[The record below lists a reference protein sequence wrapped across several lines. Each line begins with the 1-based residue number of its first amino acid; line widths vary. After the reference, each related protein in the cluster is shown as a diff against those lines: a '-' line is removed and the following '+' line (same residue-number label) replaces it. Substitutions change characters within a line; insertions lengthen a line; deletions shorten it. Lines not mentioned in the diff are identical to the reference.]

1 MPSITFEP
9 TLLSTED
16 DLWALRKALKARG
29 WLGTIGDGTKDKS
42 PAEDAPVVTTLD
54 MHAPATASNDGVLGL
69 DGFRH
74 LTATVGDMR
83 VDIGTTITAMTAEAY
98 TAMYGEE
105 I

>member
-1 MPSITFEP
+1 MPSISFEP
-9 TLLSTED
+9 TPLSTED
-16 DLWALRKALKARG
+16 DLWTLRKALRARG
-29 WLGTIGDGTKDKS
+29 WVGTIGDGTKDKS

-54 MHAPATASNDGVLGL
+54 MHAPATTSNDGVLGL

-83 VDIGTTITAMTAEAY
+83 VDIGSTITAMTRDAY
-98 TAMYGEE
+98 TAMYGE